1 MRDDKTRQ
9 SGQVRPRGVSAIALE
24 QRMLLDGAVVATAI
38 DQIDDGNA
46 DLLVVEQVAQSSD
59 SLQREG
65 DARHVVFIDKGVKN
79 YEQLLAG
86 VPQNAEVFFIDA
98 GQDGLAQMAAALAG
112 GQEYDSIQVFSHGS
126 KSGIRLGS
134 TTLDFGT
141 VDNHAQLLGVIGSSL
156 TSDGDLLFFGCDV
169 AETQQGKVLIDRIAE
184 LTGADVAASTDTTG
198 GLATGGDWDLEYTAG
213 SVETVAVIDQRVLDA
228 FSSKLL
234 TGWTSN
240 GSSYMLNSDNANNDE
255 FGWSTAISDNTG
267 MIAVGGGAQGDIY
280 VYRPTGG
287 GEYEEYKISP
297 PAMGTAGS
305 AVDIDGNFLIIGYGS
320 IDKAYIYQFNTGTNS
335 WDLRANL
342 TGAAGSYFGGDVA
355 ISVSDGGFFRAAV
368 GAKLRNTGV
377 AGQGGVHLYNSTDGV
392 TWVAR
397 SILSTNDGYYDAELN
412 FGASVALDG
421 NKLVVGA
428 PGHGYHAYYTSSYY
442 LGSKTEQLDFKG
454 IGRAYVF
461 DWTSANTADIQD
473 TGIDAY
479 LQADGG
485 AYNGYN
491 AAPNLNRSSGQGAFR
506 FGTSVDISYN
516 GTNYLVAV
524 GSPDEAGNGEAY
536 VFTNPGGGATPDPT
550 KNVFDGTNPAGSK
563 FGESVAIDAYTG
575 TLVVGAR
582 NVAGA
587 DDGKAFAYKQSA
599 GWAEVAQ
606 WTGPVD
612 TRFGWS
618 VAVARDT
625 VIIGSSW
632 GVGAAG
638 NRAGALNMYINN
650 SAPVATN
657 DTLSI
662 NEGQVS
668 TPINVLVND
677 TDPNYA
683 GTAGFV
689 GTATGGV
696 DVPKLVF
703 IDEIS
708 AGYAYIE
715 TDALGYG
722 RIVFD
727 ASTDDLKYL
736 QVGQSLVI
744 PIYYTIV
751 DAGGESTVGTLTV
764 TVNGV
769 NNAPTAGDAIALQ
782 VVNNGVTNYLFTNGT
797 NPMSPQRLKDAG
809 YFVDPDTT
817 ETHNY
822 KFTNGLQTYTPAG
835 GPTFTINATTGE
847 VTVTGITGA
856 MVGTTYNVLGIRV
869 TDSQGAIL
877 NMATWQCR
885 VDRAN
890 TGPTPVGGALPVTA
904 YEDNIK
910 PGSYSQTGNTVTV
923 TSTAHG
929 LQVGDVVFLDYLGGA
944 GSDASY
950 TVATVVNANTFT
962 VVDGTSQ
969 STSGV
974 LMHTVKGSVD
984 MSVHFTD
991 ANFPTEELTYSLIGA
1006 PAWVTI
1012 SPVTGELTI
1021 NGGNGDIPDSPAVF
1035 TVRVTDMYLQ
1045 TADKQVTITLTPVND
1060 APALTNSIPFTSAYL
1075 GNSYTTGSPIVTV
1088 PADLFTDI
1096 DLMTPNT
1103 FSVKA
1108 YVGATEITT
1117 GAGSPSWLRYDSVT
1131 RTFYTSGNVTGQIN
1145 DVITVRMVATDTGTP
1160 PMTSEYT
1167 FDINLFAPPRDGAQ
1181 VYAAGANN
1189 AAGAA
1194 VAVSEDGLWM
1204 AVGEPEYTNGA
1215 NYQQGQV
1222 SIYRWTGAAWQFAQT
1237 IASPS
1242 VAADGRFGYSL
1253 DISNNGERL
1262 VVGAPGV
1269 SGAGRV
1275 YTFQRTAGAS
1285 TFGGTATATYA
1296 QGDANP
1302 GDMFGFSVALNR
1314 DGSKFVA
1321 GAPGDDAAGVEAG
1334 AVYLFDWNNTTQ
1346 IAKRLPVVD
1355 TGEAVNAQH
1364 YDRFGWSVAFDG
1376 NVVVV
1381 GAPFDSVSGTLQY
1394 QGNGS
1399 ATVLG
1404 VTAGVAGSFNGAVIK
1419 GAGAASYDMFGW
1431 SVSVDAFRAAGGDAA
1446 NSSVVVAVGAPGSD
1460 AKASDAGAVH
1470 VYRWAGISD
1479 TVSQAQLNTVIV
1491 APVLTAFDGQ
1501 AFHGF
1506 GSSVAVDAQ
1515 NTAGSFAND
1524 VKDNGLRLAVG
1535 SKLNGDYGGTA
1546 YLFRA
1551 KTDWNWFG
1559 QAYNQVSSIST
1570 KATGNQ
1576 FGWAVSISNDATS
1589 AWNAGYAVAANA
1601 GRIAIGAPGTDN
1613 TATSEWGRRGSVHW
1627 DSSAGDRI
1635 ETAPGLLSADASKTL
1650 ARDETAGG
1658 PIVVPQAPGSDGTA
1672 GVPVSGGRYSWVDLA
1687 AGSSVMTTV
1696 TVADADVPPVTLT
1709 VVTPQDTGPSLSA
1722 LPADDPLLFLLQID
1736 RANLAADAQPA
1747 ADAEEGENPDAEDG
1761 GKAQVQPEPAVAAS
1775 SLSRQLQA
1783 LGERNTR
1790 ASADLLDRLSRL
1802 HA

>member
-9 SGQVRPRGVSAIALE
+9 AAPARARGVSAIALE
-24 QRMLLDGAVVATAI
+24 QRMLLDGAAVATAV
-38 DQIDDGNA
+38 DQLDDGGG
-46 DLLVVEQVAQSSD
+46 DQVVDQMAPVAD
-59 SLQREG
+59 SLQG
-65 DARHVVFIDKGVKN
+65 AGGKSHAVFIDKSVKN
-79 YEQLLAG
+79 YGQLLAG
-86 VPQNAEVFFIDA
+86 IPQDAEVFFIEA
-98 GQDGLAQMAAALAG
+98 GQDGLAQMVAALAG
-112 GQEYDSIQVFSHGS
+112 GQQQYDSIQVFSHGS
-126 KSGIRLGS
+126 RSGILLGS
-134 TTLDFGT
+134 TTLDFGN
-141 VDNHAQLLGVIGSSL
+141 VDDHAGLLGVIGSSL

-169 AETQQGKVLIDRIAE
+169 AETQQGKALVDRIAE

-213 SVETVAVIDQRVLDA
+213 SVETAAVIDRSVLDA

-234 TGWTSN
+234 TGWTSH
-240 GSSYMLNSDNANNDE
+240 GFSYMLNSDNANNDE

-267 MIAVGGGAQGDIY
+267 MIAVGGWAQGDIY

-297 PAMGTAGS
+297 PTMGYAGS

-342 TGAAGSYFGGDVA
+342 TGTAGSNFGCDVA
-355 ISVSDGGFFRAAV
+355 ISVVDGGFFRAAV

-377 AGQGGVHLYNSTDGV
+377 VGQGGVHLYNSTDGV

-397 SILSTNDGYYDAELN
+397 SILSTNDGRFDGELN
-412 FGASVALDG
+412 FGTSVALDG

-428 PGHGYHAYYTSSYY
+428 PGHGYETWKSSSGADGTAAQRHY
-442 LGSKTEQLDFKG
+442 
-454 IGRAYVF
+454 IGRAYVY
-461 DWTSANTADIQD
+461 DWTSGNTLDIQD

-485 AYNGYN
+485 YYNGFN
-491 AAPNLNRSSGQGAFR
+491 ANPYFVNTEPNAQQNFR

-524 GSPDEAGNGEAY
+524 GSPDEANFGTGEAY
-536 VFTNPGGGATPDPT
+536 VFTNPGGGATPAPT
-550 KNVFDGTNPAGSK
+550 ANVFDGTNPAGSK
-563 FGESVAIDAYTG
+563 FGESVGIDAYTG

-582 NVAGA
+582 NVAGT
-587 DDGKAFAYKQSA
+587 DDGQVFAFKQSSA
-599 GWAEVAQ
+599 WAQVSE

-703 IDEIS
+703 LDEIS

-809 YFVDPDTT
+809 YFIDPDTT

-929 LQVGDVVFLDYLGGA
+929 LQVGDVVFLDYLDGA

-1006 PAWVTI
+1006 PSWVTI

-1103 FSVKA
+1103 FTVKA

-1145 DVITVRMVATDTGTP
+1145 DIITVRMVATDTGTP

-1296 QGDANP
+1296 QGDANT

-1381 GAPFDSVSGTLQY
+1381 GAPFDSVAGTLQY

-1635 ETAPGLLSADASKTL
+1635 ETAPGLLSADASKVL
-1650 ARDETAGG
+1650 AQDETAGD
-1658 PIVVPQAPGSDGTA
+1658 PIVVPQVPGSDGKT

-1687 AGSSVMTTV
+1687 AGSSVITTV
-1696 TVADADVPPVTLT
+1696 TVADVPPVTLT
-1709 VVTPQDTGPSLSA
+1709 VVTPQDTATSLSA

-1736 RANLAADAQPA
+1736 RANPAGDVAPATDADAPGTPDEEKGEKVA
-1747 ADAEEGENPDAEDG
+1747 A
-1761 GKAQVQPEPAVAAS
+1761 KVEPAVAAT

-1790 ASADLLDRLSRL
+1790 ASIDLLERLGRM